1 MLERSGK
8 HKLKKN
14 WKKRKERVER
24 KREDEMRNR
33 NDCEEKPEMIIK
45 EKSFNLGLPSLPYEM
60 ET

>member
-1 MLERSGK
+1 MK
-8 HKLKKN
+8 TN

-24 KREDEMRNR
+24 NREDEMRER
-33 NDCEEKPEMIIK
+33 KGCEEKPEMIIK